1 MRRRWL
7 VTSGTAA
14 VLTLVLSTGPQPHA
28 QDSPIFAAMQDELKR
43 SMAELRL
50 PGEPPPY
57 YIAYEIDETSSTRA
71 VAQLGGLVD
80 NSSGHTRSLR
90 VEVRVGDYAF
100 DSSRF
105 IAQGLG

>member
-1 MRRRWL
+1 MRMRWL
-7 VTSGTAA
+7 AA
-14 VLTLVLSTGPQPHA
+14 FGSAALLTVILSNSARPYA

-57 YIAYEIDETSSTRA
+57 YISYEIDENASTRA

-80 NSSGHTRSLR
+80 NSSAHGRSLR
-90 VEVRVGDYAF
+90 VEVRVGDYGF

-105 IAQGLG
+105 IAQGL